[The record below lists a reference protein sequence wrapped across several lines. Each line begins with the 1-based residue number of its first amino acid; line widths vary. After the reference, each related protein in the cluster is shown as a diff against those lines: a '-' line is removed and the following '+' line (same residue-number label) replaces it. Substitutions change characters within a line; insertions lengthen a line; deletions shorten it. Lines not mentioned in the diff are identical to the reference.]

1 MVNSI
6 SGATT
11 DGGRATPPHEG
22 SYIPHKYTIEDYE
35 EVSCRVVYV
44 GYHTYVH
51 ICAHIRTYVCTSM
64 L

>member
-6 SGATT
+6 AGATT

-35 EVSCRVVYV
+35 EVSCTGYV
-44 GYHTYVH
+44 RMYDITH
-51 ICAHIRTYVCTSM
+51 IRAHIHMYVCTSM